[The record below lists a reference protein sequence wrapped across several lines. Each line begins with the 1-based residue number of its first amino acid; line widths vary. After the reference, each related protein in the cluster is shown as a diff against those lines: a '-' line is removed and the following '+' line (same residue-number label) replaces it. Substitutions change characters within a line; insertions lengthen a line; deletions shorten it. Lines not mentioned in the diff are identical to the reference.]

1 MVVDPGEIPSSV
13 ACTDPGMEVLEVGS
27 VTDVLA
33 VPGEAPNLAIIA
45 LPEVSAT
52 VSGLES
58 GISVVTLKVVVL
70 PV

>member
-1 MVVDPGEIPSSV
+1 
-13 ACTDPGMEVLEVGS
+13 VLEVGS

-33 VPGEAPNLAIIA
+33 VPGEAPNLAILA